1 MERAVENIDFA
12 IVEISSIQE
21 STSGAA
27 IDRQTFV
34 DRTMGRGIGVGNYSH
49 NRGPL
54 ECRDCAVLTGE
65 DKACGSRT
73 ADAIVH
79 DKTGA
84 AIEDQTRWIAL
95 RASRTWNGKLGY
107 NGSGPN
113 VVKSRLPG
121 SVVRVP
127 PRTCWT
133 SIKTP
138 GVNEVRIG
146 VIGRYTAIRYEIVL
160 RIEL

>member
-1 MERAVENIDFA
+1 MERAVENINFA
-12 IVEISSIQE
+12 IMEISCIQP
-21 STSGAA
+21 SASGAA

-65 DKACGSRT
+65 DKTRGSRT

-79 DKTGA
+79 DEAGA

-95 RASRTWNGKLGY
+95 RASRTWNGKLGD
-107 NGSGPN
+107 NGSRSN
-113 VVKSRLPG
+113 VVKGRLPS

-133 SIKTP
+133 SIKAP
-138 GVNEVRIG
+138 GVNQVSIG
-146 VIGRYTAIRYEIVL
+146 NICRYIAIRYEIVL